1 MTGRSLPALGCSPKR
16 LFSRSIWVTHL
27 PPCYLESFATAQS
40 SGNSLCF
47 RKEKPTGMPNAA
59 SPGLPSGDQER
70 FDARLPEQYACP
82 MDIARAQESL
92 RAAELCLQSGL
103 VNSAVS
109 RAYYAMF
116 QAAQVALETEGIR
129 RPTWSHPSV
138 QALFTTELIHRRKR
152 YAATFRDYLAA
163 ALVVRQAAD
172 YGRAGVSHRIA
183 QRQVR
188 RAALF
193 VTAVQEVLN
202 A

>member
-1 MTGRSLPALGCSPKR
+1 MTFPQRS
-16 LFSRSIWVTHL
+16 
-27 PPCYLESFATAQS
+27 
-40 SGNSLCF
+40 
-47 RKEKPTGMPNAA
+47 
-59 SPGLPSGDQER
+59 
-70 FDARLPEQYACP
+70 
-82 MDIARAQESL
+82 
-92 RAAELCLQSGL
+92 
-103 VNSAVS
+103 
-109 RAYYAMF
+109 
-116 QAAQVALETEGIR
+116 
-129 RPTWSHPSV
+129 
-138 QALFTTELIHRRKR
+138 TTELIHRRKR